1 MSDPQTIL
9 IYGGSF
15 DPPHRGHIE
24 LPSQVANIIGANRI
38 MYIPT
43 GTPPHKTRK
52 VTDPKHRLAMLQLA
66 LAGNKNAEI
75 NTCEIERPGR
85 SYTVDT
91 LQSLH
96 HQLND
101 NTTLRLL
108 IGADMAASFY
118 TWKDPQQVIQLAEPV
133 VMLREPYTAD
143 QILSAL
149 PKSLSTEEHNAWRK
163 RIVKVNTIDVSST
176 ELRKLLKTNTNKKAL
191 TQMLAPEVLKYI
203 REHNLYSRNLQN

>member
-1 MSDPQTIL
+1 MSNPQTIL

-24 LPSQVANIIGANRI
+24 LPSQVANVISANRI
-38 MYIPT
+38 IYIPT

-52 VTDPKHRLAMLQLA
+52 VTDAKHRLAMLQLA
-66 LAGNKNAEI
+66 LSGINNVEI

-96 HQLND
+96 QKLNH
-101 NTTLRLL
+101 NHTLRLL

-118 TWKDPQQVIQLAEPV
+118 TWKNPQQVIQLAEPV

-143 QILSAL
+143 QILSTL
-149 PKSLSTEEHNAWRK
+149 PKSLSAEERNAWQN
-163 RIVKVNTIDVSST
+163 RIVNVNTIDTSST
-176 ELRKLLKTNTNKKAL
+176 ELRKLLNTNTNKKAL
-191 TQMLAPEVLKYI
+191 TQMLAPEVLNYI
-203 REHNLYSRNLQN
+203 QEHDLYHHTLKD